1 MDPSCLTTSQYIT
14 FSSTSDNVK
23 IGKDDDEF
31 TLSGSL
37 DTSEIMYRNMV
48 AMQPNS
54 VSITNLFYNVTTDN
68 NILIVAEKKPFTS
81 TNGDPPP
88 STGTPPPTNTWS
100 SNAYKIRILEF
111 PIGSYTGIGLVKTL
125 NDLLDYT
132 YYVGTTPSKEIF
144 GFSSTTRRIYRDK
157 SKFPTDMST
166 QITFSFVY
174 YLPANNGNKA
184 WSSTIWDT
192 LGFDSASIDEKIN
205 TLISTSAPI
214 TENPATLNF
223 FTMTP
228 DQSKTKTTWIDNNL
242 TLIPFTTWYK
252 GKHFAIDLP
261 NMSALPIIYQG
272 TSSFVKLMLTDVE
285 AVNNTQID
293 SIRVGD
299 YFKITKAV
307 VKNLLTLISTPIL
320 DSTSYPYEDV
330 IGHTWKIAA
339 FDDFLYKL
347 SVGEPFSTRKL
358 QFILHKNDTELTW
371 ISPNEQDYIIVTEF
385 EIYRGK
391 IEFPVD
397 FEITKEQYLIDED
410 AFVSTKVFAPQP
422 VNLLGPEC
430 VFISISGV
438 HSNHLSIS
446 NVSTY
451 VGVKRKSFEPVENGY
466 DNNRKRK
473 DDIHKW
479 LTIPVN
485 AAYGEIIHRTFDDTW
500 ANSLQFFNRVPID
513 QTWVIKMYDHQMNLL
528 HLAPNQTLSLAFKKF
543 DSVL

>member
-81 TNGDPPP
+81 TNGTTAP
-88 STGTPPPTNTWS
+88 NIKTWS

-111 PIGSYTGIGLVKTL
+111 PIGSYTGIGLVRTL

-132 YYVGTTPSKEIF
+132 YNVGITTSKEIF
-144 GFSSTTRRIYRDK
+144 GFSSTTRRIFLDK

-166 QITFSFVY
+166 HITFSFVY

-205 TLISTSAPI
+205 TLISTGAPI

-228 DQSKTKTTWIDNNL
+228 DQSKTTTTWIDTNL
-242 TLIPFTTWYK
+242 TLIPFSFWYFN
-252 GKHFAIDLP
+252 GHSGFTLP
-261 NMSALPIIYQG
+261 NMSSLTITVASVI
-272 TSSFVKLMLTDVE
+272 TETFVKLTLTDVFSNKNSNIE
-285 AVNNTQID
+285 E
-293 SIRVGD
+293 IRVGD
-299 YFKITKAV
+299 YLRITKAFW
-307 VKNLLTLISTPIL
+307 KKFSDINYSFEITTPTAVSGGPL
-320 DSTSYPYEDV
+320 QTV
-330 IGHTWKIAA
+330 IGYSWKIAA
-339 FDDFLYKL
+339 FDDFQYEASAGLAF
-347 SVGEPFSTRKL
+347 GTREL
-358 QFILHKNDTELTW
+358 QFILHKNDTELVLV
-371 ISPNEQDYIIVTEF
+371 SGDFYIQVTEF

-391 IEFPVD
+391 IEFPVK
-397 FEITKEQYLIDED
+397 FEITKDQYLIDED
-410 AFVSTKVFAPQP
+410 AFVSTRVFAPQP